1 MAQEVGKEQL
11 SGGEDGKKEQSSDEG
26 LVEVRRSEQ
35 GRGECCTAMAG
46 VRGLAMGHSILSL

>member
-35 GRGECCTAMAG
+35 GRGECCMQWRG
-46 VRGLAMGHSILSL
+46 VRGLAMGHSILSV